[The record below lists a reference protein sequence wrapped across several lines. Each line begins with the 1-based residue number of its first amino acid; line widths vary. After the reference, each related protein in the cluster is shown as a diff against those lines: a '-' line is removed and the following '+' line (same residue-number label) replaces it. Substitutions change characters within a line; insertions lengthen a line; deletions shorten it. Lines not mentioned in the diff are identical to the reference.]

1 MDYLAKSNVDPVY
14 LPILG
19 PLLVPSPRQPRLSL
33 KSMIKLGREN
43 VFQICVG
50 NTFLH
55 RYNREVRQTR
65 RIPCKK
71 LHVTY
76 PFVRAKR
83 NSTSGICFEEWKYP
97 QLNHSLSLYV
107 DSTKHFLINR
117 FSVEGSCF
125 LFIFD
130 SFSINICLKI
140 SYYLMLS
147 LVRSVLM
154 STAVN
159 LDYNLV
165 FNYSFSFSYLGFAYK
180 PLKRIFYIEIRSI
193 K

>member
-83 NSTSGICFEEWKYP
+83 NSTSGICFEE
-97 QLNHSLSLYV
+97 
-107 DSTKHFLINR
+107 
-117 FSVEGSCF
+117 
-125 LFIFD
+125 
-130 SFSINICLKI
+130 
-140 SYYLMLS
+140 
-147 LVRSVLM
+147 
-154 STAVN
+154 
-159 LDYNLV
+159 
-165 FNYSFSFSYLGFAYK
+165 
-180 PLKRIFYIEIRSI
+180 
-193 K
+193 